1 MNFYA
6 QKILEKSDVNG
17 MFHFQN
23 LAIDLKY
30 IGGNFIEPDF
40 NGYDIDTFEK
50 AVELRSI
57 MIHEYQHYLDS
68 THTVWGAN
76 YLFYLERA
84 YSHFDDPQRLIDE
97 NSFIE
102 LMQLYEKLNA
112 IVLPE
117 YYQLNLC
124 GDGKKIEKYLLKL
137 EPTIGNIFTKYG
149 EVGSPCFFVNYI
161 QKNKRL
167 VRSPV
172 SIITLLECSAIIE
185 EISYRYAQIL
195 IELKEH
201 HLHKTI
207 SENKFKK
214 YIEGMIYNPDLSE
227 YFSLILLVSQKIK
240 DFKLLEDFW
249 LIKILIQVCLNF
261 TSEHFSELLKSQF
274 MMLVLKNCNP
284 QVDGGDFYE
293 KLKKGIELEDR
304 GMLFL
309 AIYLLLPSDLNYKNP
324 EFCKGVINGILQT
337 IRQNLTFDLLQ
348 REAREYIEIIAES
361 LKKSKVP
368 YIAKVSK
375 SIEFNLAI
383 IHGDSDA
390 FHSEASNAFK
400 NNNFNGAKLSLMDLP
415 ACTLDDLNIIGLY
428 TVGENPEDPKWVL
441 KFASLETL
449 EFDINDLSD
458 RFLKV
463 EKFVAACVD

>member
-1 MNFYA
+1 MSFYA

-30 IGGNFIEPDF
+30 IGRNFIEPGF
-40 NGYDIDTFEK
+40 NGNDIDTFEK

-68 THTVWGAN
+68 THTVWGVD
-76 YLFYLERA
+76 YLFDLERA
-84 YSHFDDPQRLIDE
+84 YSHFDDPQRLLDE

-102 LMQLYEKLNA
+102 LMQLYEKLNS

-124 GDGKKIEKYLLKL
+124 NDVKKIEKDLLKL

-161 QKNKRL
+161 QKHERL

-195 IELKEH
+195 IELKDH
-201 HLHKTI
+201 HLYKTI
-207 SENKFKK
+207 SENQFKK
-214 YIEGMIYNPDLSE
+214 HIESIIYNPDLSE

-240 DFKLLEDFW
+240 DFKLLEDVW

-274 MMLVLKNCNP
+274 MMHVLKNCNP

-293 KLKKGIELEDR
+293 KLKKGIESEDR

-309 AIYLLLPSDLNYKNP
+309 AISLLLPSDMNYKNP
-324 EFCKGVINGILQT
+324 KFCKDVINTILRT
-337 IRQNLTFDLLQ
+337 IREELTFDLLQ
-348 REAREYIEIIAES
+348 SEAREYIETIAES
-361 LKKSKVP
+361 LKDSVVP
-368 YIAKVSK
+368 YIAKIAK
-375 SIEFNLAI
+375 SIKFNLAI
-383 IHGDSDA
+383 IHGDPDVFPPA
-390 FHSEASNAFK
+390 ASNAFK
-400 NNNFNGAKLSLMDLP
+400 KNYFNGGKLSLMDLP
-415 ACTLDDLNIIGLY
+415 ACTLDDLDIIGLY
-428 TVGENPEDPKWVL
+428 TEGENSEDPKWIL

-449 EFDINDLSD
+449 EQDINDLSD

-463 EKFVAACVD
+463 EKFVVACVD